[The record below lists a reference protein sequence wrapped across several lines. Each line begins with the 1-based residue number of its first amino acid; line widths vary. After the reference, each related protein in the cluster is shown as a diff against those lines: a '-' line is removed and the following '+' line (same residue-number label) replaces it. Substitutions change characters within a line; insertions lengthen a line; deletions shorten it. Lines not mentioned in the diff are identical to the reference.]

1 MTVYSLFQQ
10 PLHLAVCLSVLVFG
24 TPSETGM
31 VEVEEDWFVCLACQA
46 LHFQAIYS
54 SRRALSVH
62 TGKSKN
68 PKCLQEWSKIKV
80 FVSPGYVIARGASGM
95 GPRPAAQHQPQGGA
109 YIYIIYFAYSPH
121 IQYICN
127 VYIHYIYLCYQ
138 MYVIV
143 KAQGTIQNNLDG
155 QEWRKFS

>member
-10 PLHLAVCLSVLVFG
+10 PLHLAVCLSVHVFG

-54 SRRALSVH
+54 SRSALRVH

-68 PKCLQEWSKIKV
+68 PKCLQEWSKLNVI
-80 FVSPGYVIARGASGM
+80 VSPGYVIARGASGM
-95 GPRPAAQHQPQGGA
+95 GPCPAAQHQPQGEE
-109 YIYIIYFAYSPH
+109 YIYTEYTLHILHIY
-121 IQYICN
+121 N
-127 VYIHYIYLCYQ
+127 VYVMYIHYIYLYYQ